1 MLHVPR
7 VEVSSTKSETSIS
20 LPIIPSLGPTKKI
33 VDPLGEIIQ
42 QLEKGIVDKIK
53 DPDLLLSTLYE
64 LKSKPEFNIIRSNL
78 VSHIRY
84 ISRFPHF
91 KPRQNLN
98 TMIIVGSYLIRDML
112 VQWLS
117 KIWRAFGLIPS
128 DSITEPVLDDLI
140 DPNGINTFNRT
151 QNFLQGVDT
160 PILLIEYPKLFS
172 PLIPES
178 DIFSVND
185 SIYQYTADHTTPII
199 IYSCQDDHF
208 GRNHHIRRRFAWMF
222 NLRSNNQ
229 ELNTVSIN
237 PRSNQPPDT
246 QDEPIQIIN
255 RHDLRPNYF
264 ASRGLLNPRST
275 QPPEIANSTIDP
287 EFIPKGDSQEIVELV
302 NYLLSDQ
309 NSDHMIDNHRVFT
322 FPDTGHNNP
331 ELFVSTRGLDRNHHW
346 DFD

>member
-64 LKSKPEFNIIRSNL
+64 LKSKHEFNIIRSNL

-237 PRSNQPPDT
+237 PRS
-246 QDEPIQIIN
+246 
-255 RHDLRPNYF
+255 
-264 ASRGLLNPRST
+264 T
-275 QPPEIANSTIDP
+275 QPPKIANSTIDP

-322 FPDTGHNNP
+322 FPDTGDNNNP
-331 ELFVSTRGLDRNHHW
+331 ELFVSTRRLDRNHIW
-346 DFD
+346 DFDQDDAKK